1 MDRDRGFRFKL
12 LVPPRVSHSQ
22 INTVRPQE
30 TAENRGDLLNTAQ
43 RVGSS
48 LNQNNSSTGELYSKL
63 FDEVEKIKTW
73 KVKVETDTVEKERKL
88 QDNKRTIES
97 QRKAIQELQFGNESL
112 SIKLEEQICEN
123 EDLRNKNNVTRNLCN
138 ILKETCQRSS
148 EKMHL
153 FESEREETHH
163 LFMEN
168 SKSIKKLLSAFET
181 LRIQVEA
188 DQQEMHK
195 VKEDLLQFEDLKEK
209 YHQEHMIKDKETEML
224 QNKLEDKENELEK
237 ALLNL
242 KEAQKYCKQLQD
254 STRQQFELL
263 QSLKTE
269 KESLLQN
276 LDSAEQRCEE
286 IKKKEEHTA
295 AALEK
300 SKNEYK
306 EIIQNKDLNMQDLNR
321 VKIQQEEKLEK
332 IETTIKEL
340 KKSLA
345 LEIQRAKDLEDKLT
359 MKSSELERN
368 GKLLGDTINEAAKKE
383 DLIKILAEELDVK
396 SKSTELLKSKIDA
409 LETRV
414 DELVSELSR
423 KTEEIQMLRN
433 EKEMALEESNLLKE
447 VCENAAKAKEDLQEK
462 CTFTEI
468 KAKEL
473 EVQLSVEIKKN
484 EECSFQMEQLK
495 EDILHH
501 EVKYE
506 ELLSSFHKLQSEN
519 MATQQEFEDGL
530 SKVKVSEENMKVSE
544 EKIVKLKREA
554 QKLEEENKC
563 LRDEISTIKTR
574 IRGTCQ
580 DTETMQKK
588 TEEIWEHLQEQV
600 AEKEDQIKAVETK
613 LHNLRKKFEMKFKVQ
628 EEFKNENKILKKQ
641 IAKETAKS
649 SHLEKTID
657 KLQRESKNLKT
668 LKDEDYQKMLKDL
681 ESKSALTA
689 ELEDE
694 VQNLKLTTAEAI
706 KNKEDAEL
714 KCQHKIADMVAL
726 MEKHKSQYD
735 RMVEE
740 KDTELDKN
748 KKKEKEAVSRAKSL
762 ELDLSKQKME
772 NDQLKK
778 QLKTKDTEK
787 EFLQKEVTDLKKEIS
802 AAKVMQLSQARS
814 KQSVA
819 LDSEQEIDLD
829 TPMEGSLKTYIF
841 DFSKTKKTPSSNNSL
856 AVLRKAVSATKIPK
870 TPCGTTAK
878 TKPVFSED
886 TATPGSNKNRIGGI
900 SKMKSYRI
908 RTPPSSEK
916 AGRWGKNA
924 IELDPKSD
932 SSDHIDLFTCANE
945 PAPNDSVLQH
955 KRNIFK
961 KIQSPVALKSPGN
974 NSKLAAIKRMR
985 DAGWTAVTGCDKK
998 KKKTNEKIF
1007 A

>member
-588 TEEIWEHLQEQV
+588 TEEI
-600 AEKEDQIKAVETK
+600 
-613 LHNLRKKFEMKFKVQ
+613 
-628 EEFKNENKILKKQ
+628 
-641 IAKETAKS
+641 
-649 SHLEKTID
+649 ID